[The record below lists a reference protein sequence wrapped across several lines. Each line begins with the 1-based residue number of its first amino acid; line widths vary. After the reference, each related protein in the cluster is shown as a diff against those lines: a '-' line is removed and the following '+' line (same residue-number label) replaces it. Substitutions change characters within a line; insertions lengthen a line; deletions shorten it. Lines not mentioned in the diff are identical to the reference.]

1 MVGFDGKGEGPQHG
15 RGADDE
21 GHPEGPL
28 HTQVNNSPD
37 CKLYY
42 RLGRSEGPPKSDQE
56 VFLRPL
62 F

>member
-37 CKLYY
+37 CNLYTI
-42 RLGRSEGPPKSDQE
+42 D
-56 VFLRPL
+56 
-62 F
+62 